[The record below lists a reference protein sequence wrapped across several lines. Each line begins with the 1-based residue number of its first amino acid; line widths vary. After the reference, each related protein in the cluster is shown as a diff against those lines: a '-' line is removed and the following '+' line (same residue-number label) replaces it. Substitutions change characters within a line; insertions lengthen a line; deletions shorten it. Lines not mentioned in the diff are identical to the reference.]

1 MKRLLWQMAVV
12 TVVLGLPA
20 IVQAWPGGGGGH
32 GGGGGGGGGRGGGM
46 GGGRGGMGGGFGN
59 GGFGRGFGYGGFG
72 YGGFGYGG
80 FGYGDFGGYGYPGGV
95 VGGYYEAPTYA
106 APAGY
111 YSAYNSPAAMTYPVL
126 PAGYNPEAA
135 PAALGLPSNRA
146 RVQVVLPD
154 PEASVL
160 FDGNKTS
167 SLGRVRLFDPPELQP
182 GVVYTYKITA
192 TWMQGGQPVT
202 DVRNVSVI
210 GGQVT
215 LVNFTRPAVEPVG
228 PPLPAKK

>member
-1 MKRLLWQMAVV
+1 MKRLLWQIAVV
-12 TVVLGLPA
+12 TVVLALPA
-20 IVQAWPGGGGGH
+20 MVQAWPH
-32 GGGGGGGGGRGGGM
+32 GGGGGGGGRGGG
-46 GGGRGGMGGGFGN
+46 GGGHVGVGGARGGFDR
-59 GGFGRGFGYGGFG
+59 GGFGRGFGYGGLGFYGFG
-72 YGGFGYGG
+72 GFYGGYPYG
-80 FGYGDFGGYGYPGGV
+80 FD
-95 VGGYYEAPTYA
+95 GYYDAPGYAGAPGYYA
-106 APAGY
+106 AN
-111 YSAYNSPAAMTYPVL
+111 SSPAAMTYPIL

-202 DVRNVSVI
+202 DVRNVSVT